1 MGGKSTKYYRDFH
14 CEDIH
19 KTVELIGGKTK
30 DLAKRA
36 EVRKVSE
43 EEKKEEVGGG
53 GELRLGDHK
62 GNYLHQ
68 PAKSPIKLESTTQ

>member
-1 MGGKSTKYYRDFH
+1 MGNKVNILLQISAERMFRRQTDRWENQGFSVESQGEKSKLR
-14 CEDIH
+14 
-19 KTVELIGGKTK
+19 G
-30 DLAKRA
+30 
-36 EVRKVSE
+36 
-43 EEKKEEVGGG
+43 KKEEAGGG

>member
-1 MGGKSTKYYRDFH
+1 MSNLKRVIQSY
-14 CEDIH
+14 
-19 KTVELIGGKTK
+19 ELVAGKTS
-30 DLAKRA
+30 DLEERVK
-36 EVRKVSE
+36 VRKVKSR
-43 EEKKEEVGGG
+43 KEEAGEVGGGGGG